1 MKGIIRQLYRDLKMR
16 FFRLSYGLKN
26 VHKTFYMGGKS
37 EISGDLQAGEY
48 SYIGPG
54 CVIYPKVKI
63 GRYTMLAPQVKIVG
77 GDHYYKN
84 PNKPIIFSGREA
96 ELETIIGDDA
106 WIGYGAF
113 ISRGVKI
120 GNGAIIAAYSVVTK
134 DVEPYTIVGGSPAK
148 FIKYRFTEEEIDE
161 HKKMLKENLEITIN
175 DYTK

>member
-1 MKGIIRQLYRDLKMR
+1 
-16 FFRLSYGLKN
+16 
-26 VHKTFYMGGKS
+26 MGGRS
-37 EISGDLQAGEY
+37 QISKDLLAGEY

-63 GRYTMLAPQVKIVG
+63 GRYTMLAPEVKIVG
-77 GDHYYKN
+77 GDHFYKN
-84 PNKPIIFSGREA
+84 PNKPVIFSGRET
-96 ELETIIGDDA
+96 ELETVIGDDA

-113 ISRGVKI
+113 VNRGVKI

-148 FIKYRFTEEEIDE
+148 FIKYRFNEEEIEE
-161 HKKMLKENLEITIN
+161 HKKMLNEDLKITIN